1 MKTWIRN
8 TRAEGSSVFGRSR
21 SRQGAFTLI
30 ELLVVVAIIGIL
42 AGLILPAL
50 NKARDKARIT
60 SCTSNLHQM
69 SIAWIMYKD
78 DNKGRVSPWLSTLA
92 PDYIQDTEG
101 FRCGADVYQKG
112 ASAVNWLGR
121 PDGDFSEAYDRPG
134 NTGVTMDPTR
144 IPNISYFY
152 EMSDAPCGWSWP
164 SDAAQTSMVSGSW
177 RVVKEAQLRTR
188 ATGFD
193 SGGSPTGFEDRG
205 YNATEFPVIRCFWH
219 IDNVREVINGGSSRL
234 SQAKSVP
241 VINIAYGGNVF
252 ESPPHWEDKTID

>member
-1 MKTWIRN
+1 MKTWIKN
-8 TRAEGSSVFGRSR
+8 TRVERVSVRKRASGKRD
-21 SRQGAFTLI
+21 AFTLI
-30 ELLVVVAIIGIL
+30 ELLVVIAIIGIL

-78 DNKGRVSPWLSTLA
+78 DHKGRISPWLSTLV
-92 PDYIQDTEG
+92 PDYIQDAEG
-101 FRCGADVYQKG
+101 LRCGADVYQKG
-112 ASAVNWLGR
+112 TSAANWLGR
-121 PDGDFSEAYDRPG
+121 PDNDFKEAYDRPG
-134 NTGVTMDPTR
+134 NTGVQMDPTG

-152 EMSDAPCGWSWP
+152 EMSDAPCTWSWW
-164 SDAAQTSMVSGSW
+164 SDAAKTSTVSGSW
-177 RVVKEAQLRTR
+177 RVVKEAQLSTR

-193 SGGSPTGFEDRG
+193 NSGSPTGLDDRG
-205 YNATEFPVIRCFWH
+205 YNASEFPVIRCFWH
-219 IDNVREVINGGSSRL
+219 IDNVHDVINGGASVL

-252 ESPPHWEDKTID
+252 ESPPHWEDKTIE